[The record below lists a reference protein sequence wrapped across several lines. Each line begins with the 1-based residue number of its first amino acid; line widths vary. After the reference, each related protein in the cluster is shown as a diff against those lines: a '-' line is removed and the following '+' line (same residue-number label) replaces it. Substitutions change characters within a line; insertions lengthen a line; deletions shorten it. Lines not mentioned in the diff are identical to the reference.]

1 MATYQALEAL
11 ADPTRR
17 SIFETLGEGPR
28 SVADIAK
35 DIPISRPAVSQHL
48 KVLKDAGLVSVRPE
62 GTRRIYAVDP
72 AGLAQVRAYF
82 EKFWI
87 SALAAYGN
95 AVAQL
100 PKEEDA

>member
-1 MATYQALEAL
+1 MSTYQALEAL

-17 SIFETLGEGPR
+17 SIFETLGAGPQ
-28 SVADIAK
+28 SVAEIAK
-35 DIPISRPAVSQHL
+35 GIPISRPAVSQHL
-48 KVLKDAGLVSVRPE
+48 KVLNDAGLVSVRPE

-72 AGLAQVRAYF
+72 AGLAQVGAYF

-100 PKEEDA
+100 SKEEDA